1 MTTPGDSGMAARPA
15 GEEPPVWQLEPL
27 PAEPPASTADAASE
41 EAAIGEA
48 ATPGT
53 AAVKKPPARLPGRA
67 RRASSTTV
75 LLAVSAIVALGGISF
90 AVGRVTAAGQ
100 SGTGSSTAAGANG
113 FPGFGANASR
123 SPIIGPGGVNG
134 DLTSGT
140 ATVSGSVV
148 SVTSGSITIQEANGR
163 TVTIATG
170 SSTAYH
176 NQTCAS
182 GTDVT
187 TGATVIVQT
196 SATGAQSGSGPASA
210 SASPGTNGTRTA
222 TSVTITGS

>member
-1 MTTPGDSGMAARPA
+1 LNRCLPSRPHRRQTPLRRRRRSAKRQRRDGGC
-15 GEEPPVWQLEPL
+15 
-27 PAEPPASTADAASE
+27 E
-41 EAAIGEA
+41 EAACQVAGSRQTRQLDHGA
-48 ATPGT
+48 AC
-53 AAVKKPPARLPGRA
+53 RLGDSR
-67 RRASSTTV
+67 
-75 LLAVSAIVALGGISF
+75 LGGISF

-176 NQTCAS
+176 NQTSAS